1 MADEET
7 TTETVEETETTEET
21 NVTEEEVETTSEQET
36 EKVTSDDD
44 WKTKARKHEDAAKAE
59 RKRRE
64 DLEAKVKE
72 YEDANKSEGE
82 KLADAKATAEKDA
95 AAAKTELARLRVAMR
110 KGLTPEQA
118 EFLRGDTEDE
128 IEANAEK
135 LLASFKP
142 AEEPEEEPD
151 PNRRPTETLRPGAAS
166 SSEPEETDPRKLA
179 ARLPTDY

>member
-1 MADEET
+1 MADET
-7 TTETVEETETTEET
+7 ITTETVEETSTTEET
-21 NVTEEEVETTSEQET
+21 NVTEAANTTTPKQET

-44 WKTKARKHEDAAKAE
+44 WKAKARKHEDAAKAE

-64 DLEAKVKE
+64 ELEARVKE

-95 AAAKTELARLRVAMR
+95 AVAKTELARLRVAMR

-135 LLASFKP
+135 LLASFTP
-142 AEEPEEEPD
+142 AEKPD
-151 PNRRPTETLRPGAAS
+151 SPLRPTERLRSGAVPTVET
-166 SSEPEETDPRKLA
+166 EPSDPAALA
-179 ARLPTDY
+179 ERVSRDW